1 MPTTAVTKGK
11 TVSTDRE
18 EPHTDTIFTVPLEQ
32 LGRDDL
38 DWAGGKGANLGEL
51 VKARFLVPKGF
62 VVTTDAYDDFVAHN
76 RLDEAITVML
86 RDEQGSEA
94 RAIGSH
100 AAIVA
105 REYGIPAVMG
115 TGTAPTSC
123 QTASM
128 CASTAT
134 VAWSSPRPCRRPNAR
149 SSRARGCHERRGRA

>member
-18 EPHTDTIFTVPLEQ
+18 EPHSDTIFTVPLEQ

-51 VKARFLVPKGF
+51 VKAGFLVPKGF

-115 TGTAPTSC
+115 TGDGTHKLSDGQHVRVDGDRGLVFATAVPTTEC
-123 QTASM
+123 EEQ
-128 CASTAT
+128 
-134 VAWSSPRPCRRPNAR
+134 P
-149 SSRARGCHERRGRA
+149 G